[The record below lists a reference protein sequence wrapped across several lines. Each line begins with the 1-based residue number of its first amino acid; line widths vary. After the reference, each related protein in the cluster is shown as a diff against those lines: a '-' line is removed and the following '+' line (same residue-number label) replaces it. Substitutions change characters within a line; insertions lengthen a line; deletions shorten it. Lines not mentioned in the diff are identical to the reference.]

1 MLINAENDMEVV
13 GEAADGS
20 QVEPVMRQTSP
31 DVLLLDITMPAGG
44 GLKALGE
51 VRRNWPQVRVVILTM
66 HEDPAYLRS
75 VLAAG
80 ASGYVLKRA
89 VDADLLFAIRAVHR
103 GGTFVDPSIA
113 QNLLPQTTAPA
124 AKGNL
129 LSQRERQVL
138 QLVAEGYT
146 NQQIADRI
154 FVGVKSVDLS
164 RAHRA
169 KTQPQPPRRFRSL
182 CAGSGTAHPGRGSE
196 PETVEHPRAQTLTL
210 LHRLRCNF
218 CALCQVIPDTPLG
231 FCVFP

>member
-1 MLINAENDMEVV
+1 MARRSSKIRVVVADDHSILRSGLRMLINAEADMEVV

-20 QVEPVMRQTSP
+20 EVDAVVRKTTP
-31 DVLLLDITMPAGG
+31 DVLLLDLTMPSRGG
-44 GLKALGE
+44 IKALE
-51 VRRNWPQVRVVILTM
+51 QVRGSCPQVRVLILTM

-103 GGTFVDPSIA
+103 GGTFVDPSLA
-113 QNLLPQTTAPA
+113 QNLLPQTPGATP

-129 LSQRERQVL
+129 LSPRERQVL

-154 FVGVKSVDLS
+154 YVGVKSVETYRARIGQKLS
-164 RAHRA
+164 LKNRADFVRYA
-169 KTQPQPPRRFRSL
+169 L
-182 CAGSGTAHPGRGSE
+182 EAGL
-196 PETVEHPRAQTLTL
+196 LTSQQVAD
-210 LHRLRCNF
+210 RKQSSIV
-218 CALCQVIPDTPLG
+218 ALKR
-231 FCVFP
+231 

>member
-1 MLINAENDMEVV
+1 MGRRSSKIRVAVADDHSILRSGLRMLINAENDMEVV

-129 LSQRERQVL
+129 LSPRERQVL

-154 FVGVKSVDLS
+154 FVGVKSVETYRARIGQKLS
-164 RAHRA
+164 LSHRA
-169 KTQPQPPRRFRSL
+169 DFVRYAL
-182 CAGSGTAHPGRGSE
+182 EAGLLT
-196 PETVEHPRAQTLTL
+196 PEEVASRKQSSILELKH
-210 LHRLRCNF
+210 
-218 CALCQVIPDTPLG
+218 
-231 FCVFP
+231 